1 MPHTLLDIAKL
12 NGSDKVVGLIE
23 ESLVLA
29 PEVSLFPARTIRGT
43 SYKTV
48 VRTAL
53 PTTQFRAANE
63 GVTGSQSTF
72 TNRLV
77 ETFILDAQ
85 IKVDKAVAD
94 AYEDGPAALQAIEA
108 AGVVG
113 SALKLLGSQIWY
125 GLGTGGDSKGFPGA
139 LGMHDT
145 TNMVVD
151 ATGSTEDT
159 CSSVWGVKFG
169 PQYAQMV
176 LGNNGSLTLSDW
188 MSQQVTDANSK
199 LFTAYCAA
207 LTAYPGLQV
216 GNLYSVGRIK
226 KLTEDSGKGLTDG
239 LVASLLQKFQT
250 NLGMFPDVLFMTPRS
265 LYQLRASRTAT
276 TPGGTPAPIPT
287 EVFGVPIQVTNQIR
301 NTEAL
306 TL

>member
-12 NGSDKVVGLIE
+12 NGSDAAVGLIE

-29 PEVSLFPARTIRGT
+29 PEVATFPARTIRGT

-48 VRTAL
+48 VRSAL
-53 PTTQFRAANE
+53 PTTQFRNANE
-63 GVTGSQSTF
+63 GVASSNSTF
-72 TNRLV
+72 VNRLV

-94 AYEDGPAALQAIEA
+94 AYEDGPEALKAIEA
-108 AGVVG
+108 LGTMG
-113 SALKLLGSQIWY
+113 SALKLIGSQIWY
-125 GLGTGGDSKGFPGA
+125 GVGTGGDSKGFPGA
-139 LGMHDT
+139 LGVHDT

-151 ATGSTEDT
+151 AGGTTAGTG
-159 CSSVWGVKFG
+159 SSVWGVKFG
-169 PQYAQMV
+169 PQHAQLV
-176 LGNNGSLTLSDW
+176 LGNNGSMMLSDW
-188 MSQQVTDANSK
+188 MTQQVTDASSK
-199 LFTAYCAA
+199 LYTAYCAA

-216 GNLYSVGRIK
+216 GNIYSVGRIK
-226 KLTEDSGKGLTDG
+226 KLTEDSGKTLTDA
-239 LVASLLQKFQT
+239 LVANLLQKFQT
-250 NLGMFPDVLFMTPRS
+250 NLGMFPDALFMTPRS

-287 EVFGVPIQVTNQIR
+287 EVFGVPIVVTNQIL

>member
-12 NGSDKVVGLIE
+12 NGSDSVVGLIE

-48 VRTAL
+48 VRSTL
-53 PTTQFRAANE
+53 PTTQFRNANE
-63 GVTGSQSTF
+63 GVTSSQSVF

-85 IKVDKAVAD
+85 IRVDKAVAD
-94 AYEDGPAALQAIEA
+94 AYEDGPAALQAVEA

-113 SALKLLGSQIWY
+113 SSLRLLGSQIWY
-125 GLGTGGDSKGFPGA
+125 GVGTGGDAKGFPGA
-139 LGMHDT
+139 IGIHDS
-145 TNMVVD
+145 TNMSVD
-151 ATGSTEDT
+151 AGGTTAGTG
-159 CSSVWGVKFG
+159 SSVWGVKFG
-169 PQYAQMV
+169 PQNAQLV
-176 LGNNGSLTLSDW
+176 LGNNGALQLSDW
-188 MSQQVTDANSK
+188 MTQQVPDANSR
-199 LFTAYCAA
+199 LYTAYCAA

-216 GNLYSVGRIK
+216 GNIYSVGRIR
-226 KLTEDSGKGLTDG
+226 KLTEDAGKGLTDA
-239 LVASLLQKFQT
+239 LIASLLQRFQT

-287 EVFGVPIQVTNQIR
+287 EVFGVPIQVTNQIS

>member
-12 NGSDKVVGLIE
+12 NGSDSVVGLIE

-48 VRTAL
+48 VRSTL
-53 PTTQFRAANE
+53 PTTQFRNANE
-63 GVTGSQSTF
+63 GVTSSQSVF

-85 IKVDKAVAD
+85 IRVDKAVAD
-94 AYEDGPAALQAIEA
+94 AYEDGPAALQAVEA

-113 SALKLLGSQIWY
+113 SSLRLLGSQIWY
-125 GLGTGGDSKGFPGA
+125 GVGTGGDAKGFPGA
-139 LGMHDT
+139 IGIHDS
-145 TNMVVD
+145 TNMSVD
-151 ATGSTEDT
+151 AGGTTAGTG
-159 CSSVWGVKFG
+159 SSVWGVKFG
-169 PQYAQMV
+169 PQNAQLV
-176 LGNNGSLTLSDW
+176 LGNNGALQLSDW
-188 MSQQVTDANSK
+188 MTQQVPDANSR
-199 LFTAYCAA
+199 LYTAYCAA

-216 GNLYSVGRIK
+216 GNIYSVGRIR
-226 KLTEDSGKGLTDG
+226 KLTEDSGKGLTDA
-239 LVASLLQKFQT
+239 LIASLLQRFQT

-287 EVFGVPIQVTNQIR
+287 EVFGVPIQVTNQIS

>member
-23 ESLVLA
+23 EALVLA

-48 VRTAL
+48 VRSAL
-53 PTTQFRAANE
+53 PTTQFRNANE
-63 GVTGSQSTF
+63 GVASSKSTF
-72 TNRLV
+72 VNRLV

-125 GLGTGGDSKGFPGA
+125 GVGTGGDAKGFPGA
-139 LGMHDT
+139 IGVHDT

-151 ATGSTEDT
+151 AGGTTAGTG
-159 CSSVWGVKFG
+159 SSVWGVKFG

-176 LGNNGSLTLSDW
+176 LGNNGSLQLSDW
-188 MSQQVTDANSK
+188 MTQQVTDANSN
-199 LFTAYCAA
+199 LYTAYCSA

-216 GNLYSVGRIK
+216 GNIYSVGRIK
-226 KLTEDSGKGLTDG
+226 KLTEDSGKGLTDA
-239 LVASLLQKFQT
+239 LIASLLQKFQT

-287 EVFGVPIQVTNQIR
+287 EVFGVPIQVTNQIL